1 MSSDPIFYPEQVGS
15 YWQLIHKISEH
26 EIEKDFTSDGITES
40 MEVFGAWSLV
50 THGTWTGKLYLQR
63 SSDFGKTWE
72 DFRTYDSANDSNVFT
87 SGTEEDDNIMYRLRM
102 SNYAQS
108 DTGTLRFCR
117 ALLENAEKTIQS
129 INFDE
134 YDDIVFIAKSIGT
147 VVACTIKEKYNI
159 PASLILFTPL
169 NETLPYINCKND
181 ILLIAAGDKDRYLD
195 SKILSNQC
203 EKESIACYIEPNVG
217 HRMEVVGDLNRNL
230 DIIPN
235 VISRIGGVN

>member
-1 MSSDPIFYPEQVGS
+1 MKKIVISFPGGRGYEIPLLYFGSKQFEDSGYEKIFINHP
-15 YWQLIHKISEH
+15 
-26 EIEKDFTSDGITES
+26 
-40 MEVFGAWSLV
+40 
-50 THGTWTGKLYLQR
+50 
-63 SSDFGKTWE
+63 
-72 DFRTYDSANDSNVFT
+72 DSGEYSFD
-87 SGTEEDDNIMYRLRM
+87 
-102 SNYAQS
+102 
-108 DTGTLRFCR
+108 

-230 DIIPN
+230 DIISN

>member
-1 MSSDPIFYPEQVGS
+1 M
-15 YWQLIHKISEH
+15 
-26 EIEKDFTSDGITES
+26 
-40 MEVFGAWSLV
+40 
-50 THGTWTGKLYLQR
+50 
-63 SSDFGKTWE
+63 
-72 DFRTYDSANDSNVFT
+72 
-87 SGTEEDDNIMYRLRM
+87 
-102 SNYAQS
+102 
-108 DTGTLRFCR
+108 
-117 ALLENAEKTIQS
+117 
-129 INFDE
+129 NFDE

-147 VVACTIKEKYNI
+147 VVACTIKEEYNI

-230 DIIPN
+230 DIISN
-235 VISRIGGVN
+235 VINRIY